1 MLRNIIKTIK
11 RKKFNL
17 RQACVDKYGEEFGES
32 YDSICQ
38 GIPIGGFIETVIFL
52 NMVEQ
57 VKKDSGLY

>member
-1 MLRNIIKTIK
+1 MFRNIIKAIK

-17 RQACVDKYGEEFGES
+17 RQAGVDKYGEEFGKS

-38 GIPIGGFIETVIFL
+38 GIPIGEFIETAIFL
-52 NMVEQ
+52 NIVEQ